1 MKRDYKDGVQEGIT
15 FFVGREIERT
25 PAFGMQTLFVVGV
38 HDSATILH
46 MANDTQAYID
56 ETKRIKHLYFGAN
69 QSFPNP
75 DVNDAVTWRPWEE
88 MIQECLDAGYWC
100 TLDLDIKAAEALLE
114 SSLTE
119 SRRFIPQ
126 ISVKLPYMQQLGYN
140 ATIKIDDK
148 GFEATNPGVWCIP
161 LSELTNRKYFTNWD
175 EYGNDEIL
183 L

>member
-1 MKRDYKDGVQEGIT
+1 MKRDYTEGVQEDIT
-15 FFVGREIERT
+15 FFVGLEIERT

-38 HDSATILH
+38 HDPQIITS
-46 MANDTQAYID
+46 MAKQNGCT
-56 ETKRIKHLYFGAN
+56 HLYFGAN

-75 DVNDAVTWRPWEE
+75 DVNDADACRPWEE
-88 MIQECLDAGYWC
+88 MIAECLAGGFWC
-100 TLDLDIKAAEALLE
+100 TLDLDIKSAEALLE

-161 LSELTNRKYFTNWD
+161 LSELTQRKYFTNWD